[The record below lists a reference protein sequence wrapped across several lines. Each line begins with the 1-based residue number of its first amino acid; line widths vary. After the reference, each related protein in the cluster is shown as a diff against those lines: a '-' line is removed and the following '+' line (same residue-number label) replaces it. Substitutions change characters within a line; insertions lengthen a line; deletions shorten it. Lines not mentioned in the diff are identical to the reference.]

1 MNAWHCQVSLSECT
15 CRIWTSWMPMTVI
28 RMWLSF
34 RPQNITLRPI
44 ASCKSKEVLIEVAT
58 PTFCIYIRHVWIQ
71 GVPLNPPPA
80 IGLTLSDLDNHI
92 DVPVSD
98 CDVYLHFCCWFESC
112 HCHTLEA
119 IPLSMSPLLSRREEF
134 SLSVL
139 IGIVSEQGFA
149 GLERIC
155 SSLEAAQELSV
166 HGRTPDNG
174 RKDEH

>member
-1 MNAWHCQVSLSECT
+1 MNAWHCRVSLSECT
-15 CRIWTSWMPMTVI
+15 CRIWINWMPMTVI

-44 ASCKSKEVLIEVAT
+44 ASCKSKGVLIEVAT
-58 PTFCIYIRHVWIQ
+58 PTFCIYSRHVWIQ
-71 GVPLNPPPA
+71 GVPLTPPSA
-80 IGLTLSDLDNHI
+80 TLSDLDIHI

-98 CDVYLHFCCWFESC
+98 CDLYLHFCCWFESC

-119 IPLSMSPLLSRREEF
+119 VPSSMSPLLSWREEF

-139 IGIVSEQGFA
+139 IGIVSEQEFA

-155 SSLEAAQELSV
+155 SSLEAAQGLSV
-166 HGRTPDNG
+166 HVRTPGSG